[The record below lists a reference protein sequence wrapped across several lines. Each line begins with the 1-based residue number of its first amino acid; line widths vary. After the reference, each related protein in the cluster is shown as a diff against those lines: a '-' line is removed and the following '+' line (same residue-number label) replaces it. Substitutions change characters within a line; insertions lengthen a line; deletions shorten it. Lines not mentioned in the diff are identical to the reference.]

1 MKRLV
6 LAEKP
11 SVAKDISK
19 AIGASQNRNGYI
31 EGNNYIVTWALGHL
45 VTLADPEE
53 YSKSYASWNM
63 DDLPMIPEKVRLSI
77 IKNSKKQFFTV
88 KELMERKDITEIII
102 ATDAGRE
109 GELVARW
116 IIELTKAKKP
126 IKRLWI
132 SSVTEKAIKDG
143 FSKLQDGNKYL
154 NLYNSAQ
161 ARAEADWLVGI
172 NATRALTIKH
182 NTPLSLGRVQTP
194 TLAII
199 QQREEEIRRFIP
211 KSYFGIK
218 VDFED
223 FSSLWIDPKSND
235 TKTFNKELR
244 DSIKNSIKGLEG
256 KVISVDK
263 KNKKEYPK
271 ELYDLTT
278 LQRDANQRFGYSPKE
293 TLSIMQKLY
302 EQHKVLTYPRTDSK
316 YLTSDMI
323 DTLKDRLR
331 AINTGSYKDLI
342 QPLLKVNIT
351 ENKHFVDNKKVSDHH
366 AIIPTEEPLRLNELS
381 DKERKVFD
389 LVARSFISV
398 FYPPYEYEETTIK
411 VKINDQIFI
420 TKGKIVKE
428 VGFKKALNTN
438 DEEKHNLLPELK
450 VSDKLRV
457 KSISETEGKT
467 SPPSRF
473 NEGTLLQAMENPVK
487 FMGDA
492 SRELK
497 EIISETGGI
506 GTVATRADIIDK
518 LYKSFLIEQR
528 GKEVIIT
535 GKGKQLLELAP
546 EDLKSP
552 ELTATWEKKLKEIEA
567 GKVKKEDFIKDIKSY
582 AKLVVEEIKKS
593 DATFR
598 HDNITRIKCPDCDK
612 FLLEVKTKRGKS
624 YVCQDRECGYR
635 KSISTLTNAR
645 CPNCKKKMELTGEG
659 EGRIFS
665 CSCGYREKLST
676 FENRKKEEKNKL
688 GKKEV
693 QNYLKKQEKIDDS
706 INNTLADQLS
716 KLKF

>member
-420 TKGKIVKE
+420 TKGKTVKE

-582 AKLVVEEIKKS
+582 TKLVVEEIKKS
-593 DATFR
+593 DATFK

>member
-172 NATRALTIKH
+172 NATRALTIKY

-582 AKLVVEEIKKS
+582 TKLVVEEIKKS
-593 DATFR
+593 DATFK

>member
-1 MKRLV
+1 MKKLV

-19 AIGASQNRNGYI
+19 AIGANQNRNGYM
-31 EGNNYIVTWALGHL
+31 EGTNYIVTWALGHL

-53 YSKSYASWNM
+53 YNKKYGTWNM
-63 DDLPMIPEKVRLSI
+63 DDLPMIPEKTKLSI
-77 IKNSKKQFFTV
+77 IKNSKKQFYTV
-88 KELMERKDITEIII
+88 KELMERKDVSEIII

-116 IIELTKAKKP
+116 IIELTRAKKP
-126 IKRLWI
+126 LKRLWI
-132 SSVTEKAIKDG
+132 SSVTEKAIKEG
-143 FSKLQDGNKYL
+143 FSKLQDGNKYI

-172 NATRALTIKH
+172 NATRALTLKH

-199 QQREEEIRRFIP
+199 QQREDEIRSFVP
-211 KSYFGIK
+211 KPFFGLK
-218 VDFED
+218 ADFEG
-223 FSSLWIDPKSND
+223 FSSVWIDSKSND
-235 TKTFNKELR
+235 TKTFHKEVR
-244 DSIKNSIKGLEG
+244 DSVKNSITGLEA
-256 KVISVDK
+256 KVVSVDRK
-263 KNKKEYPK
+263 DKKEYPK

-278 LQRDANQRFGYSPKE
+278 LQKDANQKFGYSPKE

-302 EQHKVLTYPRTDSK
+302 EQHKVLTYPRTDSR
-316 YLTSDMI
+316 YITSDMV
-323 DTLKDRLR
+323 DTIKDRLK
-331 AINTGSYKDLI
+331 AINTGSYRDLV
-342 QPLLKVNIT
+342 QPLIKAEIKG
-351 ENKHFVDNKKVSDHH
+351 NKNFVDNTKVSDHH
-366 AIIPTEEPLRLNELS
+366 AIIPTEEPLRLDELS

-389 LVARSFISV
+389 LVARNFLSM

-411 VKINDQIFI
+411 IEINKNIFI
-420 TKGKIVKE
+420 TKGRILKNF
-428 VGFKKALNTN
+428 GFKTVFGDSN
-438 DEEKHNLLPELK
+438 DEKHPILPNIKIGDTLK
-450 VSDKLRV
+450 LKG
-457 KSISETEGKT
+457 IYETEGKT
-467 SPPSRF
+467 SPPGRF

-487 FMGDA
+487 FMADA

-528 GKEVIIT
+528 GKEVMIT
-535 GKGKQLLELAP
+535 GKGKQLLDLAP
-546 EDLKSP
+546 IDLKSP
-552 ELTATWEKKLKEIEA
+552 ELTATWEKKLKEIEN
-567 GKVKKEDFIKDIKSY
+567 GRVKKDDFLKDIKAYTKS
-582 AKLVVEEIKKS
+582 VVDEIRKS
-593 DATFR
+593 DATFK
-598 HDNITRIKCPDCDK
+598 HDNLTKTKCPECGK
-612 FLLEVKTKRGKS
+612 FMLEVKSKRGKS
-624 YVCQDRECGYR
+624 YICQDRECGYR

-676 FENRKKEEKNKL
+676 FEARKKEEKNKL

-693 QNYLKKQEKIDDS
+693 QTYLKKQEKSDEVL
-706 INNTLADQLS
+706 NNSLADQLK

>member
-420 TKGKIVKE
+420 TKGKTVKE

-492 SRELK
+492 SKELK

-582 AKLVVEEIKKS
+582 TKLVVEEIKKS
-593 DATFR
+593 DATFK

-693 QNYLKKQEKIDDS
+693 QSYLKKQEKIDDS

>member
-53 YSKSYASWNM
+53 YSKSYATWNM
-63 DDLPMIPEKVRLSI
+63 DDLPMIPERVRLSI

-88 KELMERKDITEIII
+88 KELIERKDITEIII

-116 IIELTKAKKP
+116 IIELAKAKKP

-218 VDFED
+218 VDFEG
-223 FSSLWIDPKSND
+223 FSGLWIDPKSND

-244 DSIKNSIKGLEG
+244 DSVKNSIKGLEG

-351 ENKHFVDNKKVSDHH
+351 EIKHFVDNKKVSDHH

-398 FYPPYEYEETTIK
+398 FYPLYEYEETTIK
-411 VKINDQIFI
+411 VRINDQIFI

-428 VGFKKALNTN
+428 VGFKKTLNTS

-450 VSDKLRV
+450 VNDKLRV

-492 SRELK
+492 SKELK

-582 AKLVVEEIKKS
+582 TKLVVEEIKKS
-593 DATFR
+593 DATFK

-693 QNYLKKQEKIDDS
+693 QSYLKKQEMIDDS